1 MPPCLFGGKFA
12 RAAMNWHCRDKEK
25 ALFSWVNSKEAV
37 VPQNAIFRIR
47 TKQYQ
52 LKRSLKVENGEQLKS
67 DGLASLKVLSA
78 TAKRHAST

>member
-1 MPPCLFGGKFA
+1 MPL
-12 RAAMNWHCRDKEK
+12 
-25 ALFSWVNSKEAV
+25 SWVNSKEAV

-52 LKRSLKVENGEQLKS
+52 MKRSLNVENGEQLNR